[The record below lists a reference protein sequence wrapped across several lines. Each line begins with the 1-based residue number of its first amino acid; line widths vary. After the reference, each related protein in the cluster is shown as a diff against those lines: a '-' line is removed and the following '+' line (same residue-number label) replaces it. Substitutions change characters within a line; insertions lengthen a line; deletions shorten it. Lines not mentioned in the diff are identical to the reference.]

1 MRLASKTPGRIS
13 LSVDVDEVR
22 LRRRKARDVRA
33 PCVVDEQMRARRAE
47 RDGDPAPGG
56 VAVSVRNG
64 GEGRPGRRFAAA
76 ALRFDT
82 LVGRGGGGCSP
93 SPTRCP
99 PRRRLSGGR
108 SRPRGVHVLHSGAEH
123 RQGSF
128 ASHVG
133 CVALGVERPTH
144 QVPRGRCF

>member
-82 LVGRGGGGCSP
+82 LVGRGGWRLLSVPDPLPAASP
-93 SPTRCP
+93 AVGWSFTFSTRAP
-99 PRRRLSGGR
+99 STDK
-108 SRPRGVHVLHSGAEH
+108 
-123 RQGSF
+123 GSF